1 MNHAQS
7 MTSTNLIL
15 FFEMCQKYYD
25 NLEIHDKPHN
35 LYNVDESGF
44 SGDQGGLKI

>member
-1 MNHAQS
+1 MNRAQS

-35 LYNVDESGF
+35 IYNVDES
-44 SGDQGGLKI
+44 